1 MKNNSSEDVPLK
13 SLSKKKSSAR
23 EMTEFI
29 VIVLFLFIL
38 FRTFVFQA
46 FKIPSGSMQ
55 DTLLIGDHIMATKF
69 NYGIHIPNEIP
80 FLGYKVFD
88 DYTLFQKI
96 PKRND
101 IIIFKFPLNEERDF
115 IKRVIGLPGEMI
127 QIRRQKVFIDGKP
140 LEENFTRHDEPQGDF
155 LSPRDDL
162 GPIHIPD
169 GHVFVMGDNRE
180 YSHDSR
186 FWGFLDL
193 KNIRGKAQLIYWS
206 WDGDKRKL
214 RSDRIGNSIQ

>member
-1 MKNNSSEDVPLK
+1 MK
-13 SLSKKKSSAR
+13 
-23 EMTEFI
+23 
-29 VIVLFLFIL
+29 
-38 FRTFVFQA
+38 
-46 FKIPSGSMQ
+46 

-96 PKRND
+96 PERND
-101 IIIFKFPLNEERDF
+101 IIIFKFPLNEARDF

-127 QIRRQKVFIDGKP
+127 AIRRQKVFINGKV
-140 LEENFTRHDEPQGDF
+140 LEENFTRHDEPQGDY
-155 LSPRDDL
+155 LNPRDDL
-162 GPIHIPD
+162 EAFRIPE

-180 YSHDSR
+180 NSHDSR
-186 FWGFLDL
+186 FWGVLNL

-206 WDGDKRKL
+206 WDRDESKVRT
-214 RSDRIGNSIQ
+214 DRIGNTVN